1 MQTRLLPLLHDLEK
15 NATSCHGL
23 WLVHTD
29 EPLVVDW
36 LIDGCRS
43 IWLNNN
49 QIINRMELS
58 SPKSWYDVAN
68 ELSSLNL
75 FGEHTALIVTGKHKP
90 DIKDKTLMTSLNQ
103 FAKDVTNGY
112 SQNHLIWCLSKQD
125 KKSLATKA
133 IQFFNQEG
141 LLIDGNI
148 YDEKQRGEFLKFKAQ
163 QLGLRLAPNAWQMLL
178 HTTEQHLLSAYQTLW
193 RLSFLPHG
201 DTITTDELE
210 QALVAGADFNVFDLS
225 DALISG
231 NAPKALNILRHLK
244 HTDTAPSVV
253 LWAAAKDVRLITQ
266 IQAGKDPAT
275 LGIWSNKIHLY
286 TQTAHRTNAISGT
299 WLTEIYA
306 LDKII
311 KGVSTDNVWLGLERL
326 CLKICGI
333 TAV

>member
-1 MQTRLLPLLHDLEK
+1 MQTRLLPLLYDLEK
-15 NATSCHGL
+15 SATSCLGL

-29 EPLVVDW
+29 ESLVVDW
-36 LIDGCRS
+36 LIDGCRP
-43 IWLNNN
+43 IWSNNN

-103 FAKDVTNGY
+103 FAKDVANGH
-112 SQNHLIWCLSKQD
+112 SQNHLIWCLPRQD

-178 HTTEQHLLSAYQTLW
+178 HATEQHLLSAYQTLW

-225 DALISG
+225 DALISS
-231 NAPKALNILRHLK
+231 NAPKALNILHHLK
-244 HTDTAPSVV
+244 HTDTAPSIV
-253 LWAAAKDVRLITQ
+253 LWAVAKDARLITQ

-286 TQTAHRTNAISGT
+286 TQSAHRTNAISGT
-299 WLTEIYA
+299 WLTEIYT
-306 LDKII
+306 LDKMI
-311 KGVSTDNVWLGLERL
+311 KGVSADNVWLGLERL